1 MKRNYFTA
9 ILFLALFV
17 FFATPAV
24 MAQETFLVGTAKV
37 SIDPDST
44 VFSLPLAGYGAP
56 RDGRFSIEWKLKQDV
71 KGIKLITSAGKKL
84 YAVNTAGE
92 LLVAGNAQQTITW
105 KKAGT
110 AKGVTAI
117 AGFNNKLYAVQNNNV
132 VTLDLAKKTG
142 WKKAGT
148 VDNANTI
155 TVLNDKIYIANTN
168 NELLQGNVIGPNI
181 KWNKVGQA
189 NKIVSL
195 VNNGTKIYGVDA
207 NDTLYSV
214 KPGSGK
220 PWLKIGTYNA
230 TTYDIKIKQLLVF
243 NKRLYA
249 LNDKEQL
256 FLANHSTDNT
266 LSARALA
273 IKSKNKTVVIV
284 TVDLTGFDYSL
295 GKDVK
300 DIIFKKRRIPQ
311 SAIMINGSHTHFA
324 PVTQWF
330 PTFGDH
336 GQIPDSIYFNNI
348 LKRGMVKAI
357 ESALDHMQASTMYF
371 GRGST
376 DIGYNRSSPDGKTP
390 YDGTLDV
397 LKFENSQHQVSNLL
411 FLTGCHPV
419 FKNDGTEGVTVSA
432 NYPGV
437 TRNILEEKTGSKT
450 VLFVQGCAGDIN
462 PRDDSH
468 QKTGTDLGNDVLKVL
483 NGDMP
488 QIKGDIS
495 YTLDTITIPTHPW
508 SIEKVT
514 ELRTQAVKEPG
525 NVYAEKDVRWANLML
540 GYYQHNA
547 VPKTMPVYV
556 QTITIGNWKLV
567 GLSREVVTEYGP
579 AIRALWPD
587 KLVSVAGYCNDV
599 PSYLPIG
606 RHINAQTYEGY
617 DSFFWNAQP
626 SLFPVDVF
634 DTVMAGIK
642 KIKNQ

>member
-1 MKRNYFTA
+1 MKQNYFTT
-9 ILFLALFV
+9 IYLFLLLV
-17 FFATPAV
+17 FLGMPAV
-24 MAQETFLVGTAKV
+24 KAQETFLVGAAKV

-44 VFSLPLAGYGAP
+44 VFSVPLAGYGAP
-56 RDGRFSIEWKLKQDV
+56 RDGRFSIEWKLKQDLNEINLV
-71 KGIKLITSAGKKL
+71 AAAGKKL
-84 YAVNTAGE
+84 YAVNAAHE
-92 LLVAGNAQQTITW
+92 LLVANGTQQTAKW

-110 AKGVTAI
+110 AKGITAI
-117 AGFNNKLYAVQNNNV
+117 TGTNTKLYALQNNNV
-132 VTLDLAKKTG
+132 VALDLTKKTG
-142 WKKAGT
+142 WKKIGIA
-148 VDNANTI
+148 DNANTL
-155 TVLNDKIYIANTN
+155 TVLNGKLYAANIA
-168 NELLQGNVIGPNI
+168 NELLQGNIGRAGI
-181 KWNKVGQA
+181 KWKTIGKA
-189 NKIVSL
+189 NNIVSL
-195 VNNGTKIYGVDA
+195 VNDGSKIYGVDA

-220 PWLKIGTYNA
+220 GWLKIGTYNA

-256 FLANHSTDNT
+256 FMANHSTDNT

-273 IKSKNKTVVIV
+273 IKSKNKTVIIV
-284 TVDLTGFDYSL
+284 TLDLTGFDYSL
-295 GKDVK
+295 GKDIK
-300 DIIFKKRRIPQ
+300 DIIYKKRMIPQ
-311 SAIMINGSHTHFA
+311 SAIIINGSHTHFA

-336 GQIPDSIYFNNI
+336 GQVPDSIYFNNI
-348 LKRGMVKAI
+348 LKRGIVKAI
-357 ESALDHMQASTMYF
+357 EGALDHMEASTIYF

-376 DIGYNRSSPDGKTP
+376 NIGHNRSSADGETP

-397 LKFENSQHQVSNLL
+397 LKFENNRHQVSNLL

-419 FKNDGTEGVTVSA
+419 FKNDGAEGVTVSA

-437 TRNILEEKTGSKT
+437 SRNMLEEKTGSKT
-450 VLFVQGCAGDIN
+450 ALFVQGCAGDIN

-495 YTLDTITIPTHPW
+495 YTMDTLNIPTHPW
-508 SIEKVT
+508 SKEKVT

-540 GYYQHNA
+540 GYYQHNS
-547 VPKTMPVYV
+547 VPQIMPVYV

-579 AIRALWPD
+579 AIRAVWPD
-587 KLVSVAGYCNDV
+587 KYVSVAGYCNDV

-626 SLFPVDVF
+626 SLFPVDIF
-634 DTVMAGIK
+634 DTVMAGII
-642 KIKNQ
+642 KIKNR